1 MSYISDDAQKLLAAR
16 IDDHLRQAERG
27 ELECGNFL
35 TPAEAAEAKIILR
48 ERRAADRVFFFG
60 GYKDAERRRMI
71 FIPSYLADL
80 DGDAEEK
87 AGLYCADELAL
98 AVCSLMIKG
107 SGFRNLSHRDYLGS
121 LLALGIERREIGDIV
136 VLDEHEAIVFC
147 TDKIRDY
154 LLTSLERI
162 ATDRVTVSKYSIP
175 EDFAVEKKTV
185 KITDTVA
192 SPRFDCVIGALLNL
206 SREKAQNLINSG
218 LCEVDHLP
226 EIRVDRQIE
235 AGAVI
240 SARGYGKFS
249 VISFDGETRRGRIR
263 MSAEKYV

>member
-16 IDDHLRQAERG
+16 IDDYLRQAERG
-27 ELECGNFL
+27 ELVCGNFL
-35 TPAEAAEAKIILR
+35 TPTEIAEAKIVLR
-48 ERRAADRVFFFG
+48 DRRSRDRAFFYG
-60 GYKDAERRRMI
+60 GYEGAERRRVI
-71 FIPSYLADL
+71 FIPSYLDDL

-87 AGLYCADELAL
+87 ARIYCADEFSLAI
-98 AVCSLMIKG
+98 CSLGIKG

-121 LLALGIERREIGDIV
+121 ILSLGIERREIGDIV

-162 ATDRVTVSKYSIP
+162 AADKVTVSEYSIP

-185 KITDTVA
+185 RISDTVA
-192 SPRFDCVIGALLNL
+192 SPRFDCVVGALLKL

-218 LCEVDHLP
+218 LCEIDHLP
-226 EIRVDRQIE
+226 EMRVDRQID

-240 SARGYGKFS
+240 SVRGYGKFS
-249 VISFDGETRRGRIR
+249 VVSFDGETRRGRIR